1 MAASAPAAWDS
12 ATAPPIDPSA
22 VPLMSGLTLTSAL
35 HFPDGDREN
44 LVRVLDVSPE
54 GATYSWYFRQR
65 QKTGEMMEHSFE
77 RFVRSN
83 DHQSAPRFKDVFDR
97 GDAPGQDAM
106 TPA

>member
-1 MAASAPAAWDS
+1 
-12 ATAPPIDPSA
+12 
-22 VPLMSGLTLTSAL
+22 
-35 HFPDGDREN
+35 
-44 LVRVLDVSPE
+44 
-54 GATYSWYFRQR
+54 
-65 QKTGEMMEHSFE
+65 MMEHSFE